1 MEGGLVEA
9 FTPKDFS
16 DGRQSHL
23 PRNKNNSLKLLGALK
38 SLQALFYLFF
48 QSYFLP
54 YLELIEAMLS
64 DIEGAPKRFY
74 KLMVS
79 FDLFLVSFVLGIFA
93 VERASFGRS
102 VLCVVFI

>member
-1 MEGGLVEA
+1 MA

-38 SLQALFYLFF
+38 SLLFSLQALFYLFF

-64 DIEGAPKRFY
+64 NIKGAPKRFY

-79 FDLFLVSFVLGIFA
+79 FDLFLVSVVLGIFA

-102 VLCVVFI
+102 VLRVDFI